1 MEKNNFSDSVDPAAR
16 KISDDIFTRISS
28 DLSLD
33 GFLDWESA
41 ILLDTEFLV
50 SRRKIPDLSEYIGR
64 DAIIIGPA
72 KADKANLKIQ
82 DSDIVIVSGSAVEN
96 YDGERQPDFIVT
108 DLDGDLAKLTR
119 FSGRGSVCLVQ
130 AHGDNIEQI
139 MHAFEICPGP
149 VIPTC
154 QVESLGY
161 TTNFGGFTDGDR
173 SVFFAHFLGCGKI
186 KIFGFDFNSPIVKAG
201 TDFEIK
207 KKKLEW
213 ARTMLSELYKIR
225 LQRYGKDN
233 IKYL

>member
-16 KISDDIFTRISS
+16 KISDDIFSRIYK

-33 GFLDWESA
+33 GFLDKASA

-50 SRRKIPDLSEYIGR
+50 SRRKIPDLSAFIGR
-64 DAIIIGPA
+64 DAVIIGPA
-72 KADKANLKIQ
+72 KLDRARLKIR

-96 YDGERQPDFIVT
+96 FVSERQPDFIVT
-108 DLDGDLAKLTR
+108 DLDGDLGMLTK
-119 FSGRGSVCLVQ
+119 FSGSGSICLVH

-173 SVFFAHFLGCGKI
+173 SGFFAHFLGSRKI
-186 KIFGFDFNSPIVKAG
+186 TIYGFDFNSPIVKPG
-201 TDFEIK
+201 IDIEVK
-207 KKKLEW
+207 RKKLEF
-213 ARTMLSELYKIR
+213 ARTMLSEIYKIR
-225 LQRYGKDN
+225 LERYGKDN
-233 IKYL
+233 IRYL